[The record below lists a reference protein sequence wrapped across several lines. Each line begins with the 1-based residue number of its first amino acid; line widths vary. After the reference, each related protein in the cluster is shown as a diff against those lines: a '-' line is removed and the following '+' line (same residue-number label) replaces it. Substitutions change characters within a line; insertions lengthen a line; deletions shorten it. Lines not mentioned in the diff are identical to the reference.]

1 MNDGLLIEI
10 VHGSHDPILEFL
22 FGRDADVAEDG
33 AGKFREEALDEVEPG
48 AVLGSEG
55 EFKAVRGLIGEP
67 GFGLFGDVRGMIVE
81 DQLDRCVGR
90 IGGVEKLEEFDEFAA
105 AMAILDQRMDLAG
118 DEVDAGQQA
127 DRAVT
132 FIFMLTCEGRMHA
145 GLGRQVGGGRCD
157 GLYAGLLVVGNDRH
171 RVAQLLLRDGCGL
184 LQEFLTWR

>member
-1 MNDGLLIEI
+1 M
-10 VHGSHDPILEFL
+10 
-22 FGRDADVAEDG
+22 
-33 AGKFREEALDEVEPG
+33 
-48 AVLGSEG
+48 
-55 EFKAVRGLIGEP
+55 RGLIGEP

-145 GLGRQVGGGRCD
+145 GLGRQVG
-157 GLYAGLLVVGNDRH
+157 AVVAMACMPG
-171 RVAQLLLRDGCGL
+171 
-184 LQEFLTWR
+184 FSS